1 MTRGLTRRL
10 RDWAGARL
18 QRRMVLAL
26 AAVLFVLS
34 AVVLGVVS
42 GLYRARLAAEMERA
56 SLQVSGL
63 LHSALENAM
72 LKRDLL
78 GLEAIV
84 ADLGKDPDIR
94 AVRILNPHFEVR
106 FASDPAL
113 VGAVLDSPPVRR
125 ALDTR
130 GPLTDLTGAG
140 PDVVRAIRPV
150 PNQPQCRGCHGDMA
164 KKPVNG
170 LLVVDYAAAGL
181 EAETRRSMGLLMLA
195 GLAVIGS
202 SLLASWLVLRR
213 TVLAPLARL
222 AAGTEALAGGRLD
235 HRLAAQGGDEFAGLA
250 RGFNRMAERLQGAMA
265 AAESARATVQAVI
278 DAIPDAIR
286 VIGPD
291 HRILLANAAYAAHV
305 GQPPGEVIGRP
316 CYRSSHGRDE
326 PCAETLVMCPLA
338 EGRAGRL
345 PLTCRQS
352 HRRGGAEVHV
362 EIAAAPVTLHID
374 GRDQPCVVE
383 AIRDLDQQA
392 RLSQEQR
399 LSELGLLAAGL
410 AHEIYNPMS
419 SIRLALDAARE
430 GLAEGRMEETADR
443 LKVIG
448 EEVGRT
454 LRITDSLLSLCLPPS
469 DEAVLVEIDRV
480 VPEALALLGF
490 LAQQDGCRIEADIA
504 PGLRLLG
511 SESDLRMA
519 VTNLALNA
527 IHAMPAGGLVRVT
540 GRRAGGEIVLS
551 VSDQGIG
558 IAPDHL
564 RQIFLPFWTRR
575 ADGTPGRGL
584 GLSIVH
590 AIVTRWKGRIEVQ
603 STLGQGSSFILS
615 LPDPD
620 APPIPEDPR

>member
-1 MTRGLTRRL
+1 MIGRL
-10 RDWAGARL
+10 RAWGGARL

-26 AAVLFVLS
+26 AAVLLALS
-34 AVVLGVVS
+34 AAMLGVVS

-72 LKRDLL
+72 LKRDLP

-94 AVRILNPHFEVR
+94 AVRILNPQFEVR

-130 GPLTDLTGAG
+130 SPLTDLTGAG

-150 PNQPQCRGCHGDMA
+150 PNQPQCRVCHGDRA
-164 KKPVNG
+164 EKPVNG

-181 EAETRRSMGLLMLA
+181 QAETRRSMGLLMLA
-195 GLAVIGS
+195 GLVVVGS

-213 TVLAPLARL
+213 TVLAPLSRL
-222 AAGTEALAGGRLD
+222 AAGTEALAGGHLD
-235 HRLAAQGGDEFAGLA
+235 HRLAVQGSDEFAGLA

-265 AAESARATVQAVI
+265 TAESARATVQSVI

-291 HRILLANAAYAAHV
+291 HRIHLANAAYADHV
-305 GQPPGEVIGRP
+305 GQPLAAIVGQP
-316 CYRSSHGRDE
+316 CYRSSHRRGE
-326 PCAETLVMCPLA
+326 PCIETLAICPLVESA
-338 EGRAGRL
+338 AGRL

-352 HRRGGAEVHV
+352 HRRGETEVHV
-362 EIAAAPVTLHID
+362 EVAAAPVILPID

-399 LSELGLLAAGL
+399 LSELGLLSAGL

-419 SIRLALDAARE
+419 SISLLLEAARA
-430 GLAEGRMEETADR
+430 GLAEGRTEETADR

-448 EEVGRT
+448 EEVART

-490 LAQQDGCRIEADIA
+490 LARQGGCRLESDIT

-527 IHAMPAGGLVRVT
+527 IHAMPNGGLVLVS
-540 GRRAGGEIVLS
+540 GRRRGADIVLS

-558 IAPDHL
+558 IEPDHL

-590 AIVTRWKGRIEVQ
+590 AIVTRWQGRIEVR
-603 STLGQGSSFILS
+603 STPGRGSTFRLHV
-615 LPDPD
+615 PDPD
-620 APPIPEDPR
+620 AIPEAPR

>member
-1 MTRGLTRRL
+1 
-10 RDWAGARL
+10 
-18 QRRMVLAL
+18 
-26 AAVLFVLS
+26 
-34 AVVLGVVS
+34 
-42 GLYRARLAAEMERA
+42 
-56 SLQVSGL
+56 
-63 LHSALENAM
+63 
-72 LKRDLL
+72 
-78 GLEAIV
+78 
-84 ADLGKDPDIR
+84 
-94 AVRILNPHFEVR
+94 
-106 FASDPAL
+106 
-113 VGAVLDSPPVRR
+113 
-125 ALDTR
+125 
-130 GPLTDLTGAG
+130 
-140 PDVVRAIRPV
+140 
-150 PNQPQCRGCHGDMA
+150 
-164 KKPVNG
+164 
-170 LLVVDYAAAGL
+170 
-181 EAETRRSMGLLMLA
+181 
-195 GLAVIGS
+195 
-202 SLLASWLVLRR
+202 
-213 TVLAPLARL
+213 
-222 AAGTEALAGGRLD
+222 
-235 HRLAAQGGDEFAGLA
+235 
-250 RGFNRMAERLQGAMA
+250 MA

-527 IHAMPAGGLVRVT
+527 VHAMPAGGLVRVT
-540 GRRAGGEIVLS
+540 GRRAGVEIVLS